1 MKINYPAVIVAAI
14 LHWILGAVWYGVF
27 SSKFIELMAWTP
39 AQIAAIESQSHTKD
53 YILAFLSSLVLTYI
67 LAHFVQYTK
76 AVNISGGLQT
86 AFWLWLGFVVTT
98 QLPTVLFEGRKPG
111 LYLLHYGNRRTWRP
125 PVEIDSWSPH
135 PLRRSSSVN
144 GGGKRGEKFLP
155 GLGIR
160 VNFDRNVKGVD
171 GRNDRRSCGES
182 RLCLERSGS
191 AARR

>member
-39 AQIAAIESQSHTKD
+39 AQMTAIESQSHTKD

-67 LAHFVQYTK
+67 LAHFLQYTK

-111 LYLLHYGNRRTWRP
+111 LYLLNIGYQFVACLAAGALLALWRP
-125 PVEIDSWSPH
+125 RP
-135 PLRRSSSVN
+135 
-144 GGGKRGEKFLP
+144 
-155 GLGIR
+155 
-160 VNFDRNVKGVD
+160 
-171 GRNDRRSCGES
+171 
-182 RLCLERSGS
+182 
-191 AARR
+191 AAAAS

>member
-111 LYLLHYGNRRTWRP
+111 LYLLNIGYQF
-125 PVEIDSWSPH
+125 VA
-135 PLRRSSSVN
+135 
-144 GGGKRGEKFLP
+144 
-155 GLGIR
+155 
-160 VNFDRNVKGVD
+160 
-171 GRNDRRSCGES
+171 
-182 RLCLERSGS
+182 CL
-191 AARR
+191 AAGALLALWKPQDVAAAS

>member
-39 AQIAAIESQSHTKD
+39 AQLAAIESQSHTKD

-67 LAHFVQYTK
+67 LAHFLQYTK

-111 LYLLHYGNRRTWRP
+111 LYLLNIGYQFVACLAAGALLALWKPRP
-125 PVEIDSWSPH
+125 VAA
-135 PLRRSSSVN
+135 
-144 GGGKRGEKFLP
+144 
-155 GLGIR
+155 
-160 VNFDRNVKGVD
+160 
-171 GRNDRRSCGES
+171 
-182 RLCLERSGS
+182 GS
-191 AARR
+191 